1 MIIKSFSISRGK
13 FFKSHLCYSSHWAK
27 NHASFSDMFSGANRP
42 RTAFALLPHKAQSN
56 FMGRQIGRNWRA
68 FI

>member
-1 MIIKSFSISRGK
+1 
-13 FFKSHLCYSSHWAK
+13 
-27 NHASFSDMFSGANRP
+27 MFSGANRP